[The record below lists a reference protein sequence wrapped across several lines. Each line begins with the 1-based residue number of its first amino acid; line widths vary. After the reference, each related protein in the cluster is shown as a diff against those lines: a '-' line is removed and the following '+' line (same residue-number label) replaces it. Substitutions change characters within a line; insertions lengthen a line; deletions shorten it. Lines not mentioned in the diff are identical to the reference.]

1 MRLCVCVTL
10 VTGLVPVLALSF
22 QRIAEDQ
29 IFLGYS
35 EGGFGDHGD
44 EDSEWNPLTEA
55 FDAKAE
61 HVLEHYH
68 VPGIAV
74 SVVRKGQTYA
84 KVRISPDSLL
94 TIYLPT
100 QPITPISYP

>member
-10 VTGLVPVLALSF
+10 LTGLVPVLALSF
-22 QRIAEDQ
+22 QRIAGDQ

-35 EGGFGDHGD
+35 EGGFGNHGD
-44 EDSEWNPLTEA
+44 EDSEWNPLTGA
-55 FDAKAE
+55 FDAKVE

-74 SVVRKGQTYA
+74 SVVRGGKTYA
-84 KVRISPDSLL
+84 KVSIS
-94 TIYLPT
+94 LPT
-100 QPITPISYP
+100 RRVL